1 MANYHLRGC
10 GQLIKATTMR
20 LPLELAELSVA
31 TYGFSGH
38 LYRRSVI
45 KCSMYTVRVVILA
58 KINQLSLQVTSIPE
72 ERLLKVFPPDRSNQS
87 FDEGMR
93 YRGIR

>member
-1 MANYHLRGC
+1 MANYYLRSC
-10 GQLIKATTMR
+10 GQSIKATTMR
-20 LPLELAELSVA
+20 LPLELAEFSVA

-58 KINQLSLQVTSIPE
+58 KINQLSLQVTGIPE
-72 ERLLKVFPPDRSNQS
+72 DRLFKEFLTNGPDQS

-93 YRGIR
+93 